1 MYEIFIV
8 ILVLLDQVSKVFMQ
22 NFLEYGNSVAIL
34 DGVFHLTYVENRGA
48 AFGLFENMQVFFI
61 IVAVIVTVV
70 GLVYIHKSE
79 TSKLA
84 KISICLIIAGA
95 IGNLIDR
102 VKMGYVVDFF
112 DFRFIWNYVFNIA
125 DVFVVIGTL
134 LLCIYLLKSGKEE
147 N

>member
-61 IVAVIVTVV
+61 IAAVIVTVV

>member
-22 NFLEYGNSVAIL
+22 SFLEYGNSVAIL

>member
-48 AFGLFENMQVFFI
+48 AFGLFENMRVFFI
-61 IVAVIVTVV
+61 IVAVIVTIV

>member
-22 NFLEYGNSVAIL
+22 SFLEYGNSVAIL

-61 IVAVIVTVV
+61 IVAVIVTIV

-125 DVFVVIGTL
+125 DIFVVIGTL

>member
-61 IVAVIVTVV
+61 IVAVIVTIV

-125 DVFVVIGTL
+125 DIFVVIGTL

>member
-125 DVFVVIGTL
+125 DIFVVIGTL

>member
-61 IVAVIVTVV
+61 IVAVIVTIV